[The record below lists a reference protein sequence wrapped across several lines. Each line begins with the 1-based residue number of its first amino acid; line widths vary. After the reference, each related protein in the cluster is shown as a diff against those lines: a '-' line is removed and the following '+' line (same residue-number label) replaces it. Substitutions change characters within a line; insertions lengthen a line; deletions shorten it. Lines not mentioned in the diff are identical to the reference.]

1 MKYKE
6 EIQVTKTENEFLRFH
21 TNPSNRHYANH
32 HEIKSHMRR
41 FITQIYGRRAFFNS
55 LIFC

>member
-32 HEIKSHMRR
+32 HELKV
-41 FITQIYGRRAFFNS
+41 T
-55 LIFC
+55 

>member
-6 EIQVTKTENEFLRFH
+6 EIQVIKTVNEFLRFH
-21 TNPSNRHYANH
+21 TNPSNRHHANH

-41 FITQIYGRRAFFNS
+41 FITRIYGRRAFFNT